1 MIKNKL
7 NRLFCALIIC
17 FVAQA
22 DTQTNCSAIK
32 LSSINS
38 QQNFNT
44 CFNLFEQAKHDN
56 KIDDIVKY
64 AFIVSKL
71 YRHEKKY
78 ALSNEIL
85 QGLNKNYS
93 QLINTTITQ
102 HKILREIGQNYYFL
116 KQYSKS
122 LLSFQK
128 AFDIAQIDKQLLAM
142 AKSYNDLG
150 VVYKAQSRYTD
161 ALKSYMQSL
170 KIKQALN
177 LEHEIANTLNNIGN
191 IYILMHD
198 FNSAFNYHNKALKQ
212 YLMLKHEDVAEMI
225 VHVSNQI
232 GVSLEQTQG
241 LDAAINYLEKLIYE
255 TTEPNSHT
263 LLFDTYCDL
272 AEFYLESNLINKAEI
287 IIQKTL
293 IGNKISAEKKL
304 LRFMVMSKI
313 NTATKHYNKAEQLA
327 LHGLEL
333 AKQTQNSEQITIF
346 LNLLANIKQ
355 QMQQYQSANQYQ
367 QQYIESKETYLKQ
380 RYNTE
385 IKYLQNEIELQQQQK
400 DLHLLQKNN
409 QIQELQIK
417 KQRLRGIIFV
427 LINVFLVLLVF
438 WLVLKKTNER
448 KKLLNQIN
456 YHRKKLKQMQ
466 APREQLKKLF
476 QSITEPLICIN
487 QAGNILFHNDLF
499 RQNYIN
505 QEKVIIGDNFKNI
518 YPNFSQTLARITF
531 NAEDLP
537 NNQHLTHTGSNGQS
551 IHMWIN
557 TLNFYDN
564 AIIISFQKNSGNDR
578 LPTKTQQFVENA
590 NNINS
595 MVKKLNAVMNDN
607 DPALT
612 NQLIQQLDKKLT
624 AIDSQQNLSENY
636 RTSLINLMCTN
647 LEVWRNI
654 TQGDRISLAEKSS
667 IWRVTIDEGRLRTR
681 AMDRYLSLKLLPK
694 SPRWRPVVKTSHY
707 ILSEYKLTDQQRK
720 KLNELLE
727 IFMMNLRA
735 RSLES

>member
-1 MIKNKL
+1 MIKNKF
-7 NRLFCALIIC
+7 NRLIFALVLC
-17 FVAQA
+17 FAAQA
-22 DTQTNCSAIK
+22 DTQINCSTIEH
-32 LSSINS
+32 SINNP
-38 QQNFNT
+38 QNFNT
-44 CFNLFEQAKHDN
+44 CLNLFKQAKRDN

-71 YRHEKKY
+71 YRYEKKY
-78 ALSNEIL
+78 DLSNEVL
-85 QGLNKNYS
+85 QRLNKNYS
-93 QLINTTITQ
+93 PLINTTITQ

-122 LLSFQK
+122 LLNFQK
-128 AFDIAQIDKQLLAM
+128 AFDIAQVDNQLLAM

-177 LEHEIANTLNNIGN
+177 LTFEIANTLNNIGN
-191 IYILMHD
+191 IYILMND
-198 FNSAFNYHNKALKQ
+198 FNSAYNYHNNALKQ
-212 YLMLKHEDVAEMI
+212 YLILDHEEVAEML
-225 VHVSNQI
+225 VHVRNQI
-232 GVSLEQTQG
+232 GVSLKKIES
-241 LDAAINYLEKLIYE
+241 LDAAIIYLEKSIYE
-255 TTEPNSHT
+255 TTGSYSQH

-272 AEFYLESNLINKAEI
+272 AEFYLEKNLIHKAETI
-287 IIQKTL
+287 MQKTS
-293 IGNKISAEKKL
+293 IGDEISAEKKL
-304 LRFMVMSKI
+304 LRYMVMSKI
-313 NTATKHYNKAEQLA
+313 NTIKKNYNKAEQLGQK
-327 LHGLEL
+327 GLEL
-333 AKQTQNSEQITIF
+333 AKQVENSEQITLFFSI
-346 LNLLANIKQ
+346 LANIKQ
-355 QMQQYQSANQYQ
+355 QMQQYQAANQYQ

-385 IKYLQNEIELQQQQK
+385 IKYLQNEIEIQQQQK

-417 KQRLRGIIFV
+417 KQRLRGVIFV
-427 LINVFLVLLVF
+427 LINIFLILLIF

-466 APREQLKKLF
+466 APSEQLEKLF

-499 RQNYIN
+499 KHTYIHQKN
-505 QEKVIIGDNFKNI
+505 TIIGDNFKHI
-518 YPNFSQTLARITF
+518 YPNLSQTLTKITF

-537 NNQHLTHTGSNGQS
+537 NDQHLIHTSNNGQS

-564 AIIISFQKNSGNDR
+564 AIIISFQENTETRN
-578 LPTKTQQFVENA
+578 LPTKTQQFVKNA

-636 RTSLINLMCTN
+636 RSSLINLMCTN
-647 LEVWRNI
+647 LDVWRKI

-707 ILSEYKLTDQQRK
+707 ILSECKLTEEQRT

-727 IFMMNLRA
+727 IFMVNLRA
-735 RSLES
+735 RSLQS